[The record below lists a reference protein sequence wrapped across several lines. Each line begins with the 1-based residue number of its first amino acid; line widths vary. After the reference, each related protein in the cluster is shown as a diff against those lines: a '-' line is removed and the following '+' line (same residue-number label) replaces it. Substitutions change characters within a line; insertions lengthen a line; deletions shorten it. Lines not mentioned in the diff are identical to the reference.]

1 MGKTSFSGPVYGAK
15 ATLFTA
21 YQHTQSSGAGDG
33 INSTIAKVTVPAYE
47 DWYATELFASRGST
61 GSTGL
66 ICRVLDDSTALV
78 SVTLNSSLA
87 DASSGAIVTADG
99 GEYEGSRIVAG
110 SVVSFTLV
118 NSSVTPTSSN
128 ITMTLRGF
136 TRLIDS
142 TRAF

>member
-1 MGKTSFSGPVYGAK
+1 MGRTSFSGPVYGAK

-21 YQHTQSSGAGDG
+21 YQHTQSSGAGNG
-33 INSTIAKVTVPAYE
+33 LTSTIVNVTVPAYE
-47 DWYATELFASRGST
+47 DWYATEVFAYRGST

-66 ICRVLDDSTALV
+66 ICRVLDDSTIV
-78 SVTLNSSLA
+78 GTVTLNSSLQ

-99 GEYEGSRIVAG
+99 GEYEGARIAAG
-110 SVVSFTLV
+110 SVVSFTLA
-118 NSSVTPTSSN
+118 NSSVAPTSSN
-128 ITMTLRGF
+128 ITITLRGF